1 MILVDMQ
8 LPYSFIWLIYFMVW
22 VLSIIIVE
30 EVSASSDS
38 KISCRLPSENITG
51 YLSQEGDIIMGGTF
65 TVHSDRV
72 NRDIDFTVKPPDIQC
87 QRFAVEYYQTMRA
100 LIFAVEEIN
109 ADPELLPNISL
120 GFQIFDTCKTLRSAA
135 QGTLSMLSGKTEI
148 TPNYH
153 CYKGAPLA
161 GIIGDAGSTRSI
173 LMAQI
178 LGLYRYPQ
186 ISYFATN
193 PTLSN
198 RVLFP
203 SFFRTIPSDEF
214 QMRGLAQL
222 IFHFGWS
229 WVGLLANDDDYGQYG
244 LQMAKQEIINGGAC
258 VAFTENILTG
268 QSNRNAPHIVRVIK
282 EATAKVV
289 VAITFDSDFMIVVE
303 EMLRQNLTGH
313 IWIASES
320 WATSVL
326 LCNDRF
332 NIVLA
337 GTIGFAIHGGKMPN
351 FTKYL
356 NNLHPVKY
364 LYDSLILEYWEQIFS
379 CKWYSQNSLVNHRN
393 NDSIKICT
401 GNEKLESPLPDE
413 DHRLSLN
420 VYIAAYAMAWALQSL
435 LHCTPGDGP
444 FHKGACANISSFYP
458 WHLFHYIKNVNFKS
472 KNGRQ
477 VFFDARG
484 NPPAIYDI
492 VNWHLS
498 AEGTLEQI
506 TVGSYDFSAADGKTL
521 SIEDADIVWTN
532 SKTQVPFSK
541 CSPSCPSGFHKVIL
555 PGKPPCCYE
564 CARCPLGHIANQTDS
579 VECHPCSWVMWPNLQ
594 QDRCLPRPTEFL
606 SYEEPLGYTLAAISL
621 LSSLIPLS
629 ILVVFI
635 CSKKTP
641 IVRANNYS
649 LSCLLLLSLFL
660 CFLCSLG
667 FIGYPQPKQCL
678 LSQVAFGMIFDL
690 CISCVLAKT
699 ITVVIAFTA
708 TRPGSKLRQWTGV
721 KSSYSI
727 IILSSFIQLCICG
740 MWLIVSPPFS
750 ELDTNSKPGLIIV
763 NCNEGSPIAFWC
775 MLGYLGLL
783 ASVSFIVAFLA
794 RRLPDSFN
802 EAKFITFSMLA
813 FLSVWVSFIP
823 AYLSARG
830 MYTVAMEVFAIL
842 SSSWA
847 MVVCIFVPKCY
858 IVLFRP
864 NMNSREHLTIK
875 SRGAT

>member
-1 MILVDMQ
+1 MILFDLQ
-8 LPYSFIWLIYFMVW
+8 LPYSFIWLSFFLAWI
-22 VLSIIIVE
+22 LGTRVE
-30 EVSASSDS
+30 DVFAYSDS

-72 NRDIDFTVKPPDIQC
+72 HRDIDFTSKPQDIRC

-109 ADPELLPNISL
+109 ADSELLPNITL
-120 GFQIFDTCKTLRSAA
+120 GFQIFDTCNTLRPAA
-135 QGTLSMLSGKTEI
+135 QGTFSMLSGKTEI

-153 CYKGAPLA
+153 CRKGGPLA
-161 GIIGDAGSTRSI
+161 GIIGDSGSTRSI

-198 RVLFP
+198 RVHFP

-222 IFHFGWS
+222 VFHFGWS

-244 LQMAKQEIINGGAC
+244 LQM
-258 VAFTENILTG
+258 
-268 QSNRNAPHIVRVIK
+268 VIK
-282 EATAKVV
+282 ESTAKVV
-289 VAITFDSDFMIVVE
+289 VVITFDSDFIIVVE
-303 EMLRQNLTGH
+303 EMLRQNL
-313 IWIASES
+313 
-320 WATSVL
+320 
-326 LCNDRF
+326 
-332 NIVLA
+332 
-337 GTIGFAIHGGKMPN
+337 
-351 FTKYL
+351 
-356 NNLHPVKY
+356 
-364 LYDSLILEYWEQIFS
+364 
-379 CKWYSQNSLVNHRN
+379 
-393 NDSIKICT
+393 
-401 GNEKLESPLPDE
+401 
-413 DHRLSLN
+413 
-420 VYIAAYAMAWALQSL
+420 
-435 LHCTPGDGP
+435 
-444 FHKGACANISSFYP
+444 
-458 WHLFHYIKNVNFKS
+458 FHYIKNVNFKT
-472 KNGRQ
+472 KDGRQ

-492 VNWHLS
+492 VNWRLS
-498 AEGTLEQI
+498 DEGTLEQV
-506 TVGSYDFSAADGKTL
+506 TVGSYDFSAADGNTL
-521 SIEDADIVWTN
+521 SIEDAGIMWAN
-532 SKTQVPFSK
+532 SKTQVPVSK
-541 CSPSCPSGFHKVIL
+541 CSPSCPPGFQKVIL
-555 PGKPPCCYE
+555 PGKPLCCYE
-564 CARCPLGHIANQTDS
+564 CGQCPLGHISNQTDS
-579 VECHPCSWVMWPNLQ
+579 VECHPCSWDTWPNLQ

-606 SYEEPLGYTLAAISL
+606 SYGDPLGYTLAAIAI
-621 LSSLIPLS
+621 LSSLIPAA
-629 ILVVFI
+629 ILGVFI
-635 CSKKTP
+635 CFKKTP

-667 FIGYPQPKQCL
+667 FIGYPQPEKCL
-678 LSQVAFGMIFDL
+678 LRQVAFGMVFAL

-699 ITVVIAFTA
+699 ITVVIAFNA
-708 TRPGSKLRQWTGV
+708 TKPGSRLRKWTGV
-721 KSSYSI
+721 KLSCSI

-740 MWLIVSPPFS
+740 MWLIFSPSFP
-750 ELDTNSKPGLIIV
+750 ELDTDTKPGIIIL
-763 NCNEGSPIAFWC
+763 NCNEGSPTAFWC

-783 ASVSFIVAFLA
+783 ASISFIVAFLA

-802 EAKFITFSMLA
+802 EAKLITFSMLA

-847 MVVCIFVPKCY
+847 VVGCIFVPKCF

-875 SRGAT
+875 GHK

>member
-229 WVGLLANDDDYGQYG
+229 W
-244 LQMAKQEIINGGAC
+244 
-258 VAFTENILTG
+258 
-268 QSNRNAPHIVRVIK
+268 
-282 EATAKVV
+282 
-289 VAITFDSDFMIVVE
+289 
-303 EMLRQNLTGH
+303 
-313 IWIASES
+313 
-320 WATSVL
+320 
-326 LCNDRF
+326 
-332 NIVLA
+332 
-337 GTIGFAIHGGKMPN
+337 
-351 FTKYL
+351 
-356 NNLHPVKY
+356 
-364 LYDSLILEYWEQIFS
+364 
-379 CKWYSQNSLVNHRN
+379 
-393 NDSIKICT
+393 
-401 GNEKLESPLPDE
+401 
-413 DHRLSLN
+413 
-420 VYIAAYAMAWALQSL
+420 
-435 LHCTPGDGP
+435 
-444 FHKGACANISSFYP
+444 
-458 WHLFHYIKNVNFKS
+458 
-472 KNGRQ
+472 
-477 VFFDARG
+477 
-484 NPPAIYDI
+484 
-492 VNWHLS
+492 
-498 AEGTLEQI
+498 
-506 TVGSYDFSAADGKTL
+506 
-521 SIEDADIVWTN
+521 
-532 SKTQVPFSK
+532 VPFSK